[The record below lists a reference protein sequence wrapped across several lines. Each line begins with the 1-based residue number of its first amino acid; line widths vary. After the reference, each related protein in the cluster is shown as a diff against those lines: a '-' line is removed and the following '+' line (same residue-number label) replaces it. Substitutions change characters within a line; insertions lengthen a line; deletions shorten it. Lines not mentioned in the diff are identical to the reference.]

1 MNYETNEERLI
12 EDARVFLDVEALVD
26 DEEEEE
32 EEEEEE
38 DGGTLSDMKVTY
50 DLTGKFKQ
58 RDLLSPT
65 KKRTA

>member
-32 EEEEEE
+32 EEEE
-38 DGGTLSDMKVTY
+38 DGGTLSVMKVTY

-58 RDLLSPT
+58 RDLLLPT